1 MARSYRNLADSMLQS
16 VIQHL
21 EKLVSFDTR
30 NPPRDIGT
38 DGIFDYL
45 RTQLA
50 DAFYLSKL
58 NSKTHHW
65 LR

>member
-1 MARSYRNLADSMLQS
+1 MLPS
-16 VIQHL
+16 VLQHL
-21 EKLVSFDTR
+21 DKLVSFDTR

-50 DAFYLSKL
+50 DFTIEVTDHGAGAV
-58 NSKTHHW
+58 
-65 LR
+65 